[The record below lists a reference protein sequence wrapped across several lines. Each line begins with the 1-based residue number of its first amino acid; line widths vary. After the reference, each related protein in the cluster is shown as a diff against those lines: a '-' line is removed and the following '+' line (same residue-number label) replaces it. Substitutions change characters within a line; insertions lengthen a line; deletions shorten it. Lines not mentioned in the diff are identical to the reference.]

1 MNCEQTARNISGH
14 LLSYYTKLKYVC
26 AEERWHVGRTFMR
39 LRNIWWFKNV
49 QLYETFRLKKVGA
62 AGWNEFT
69 FKFHSFG
76 YVRKDTELH
85 ELLQPTVITRNSNS
99 VLRVLLLEL
108 FNEASIIDFYMN
120 FLSTL

>member
-1 MNCEQTARNISGH
+1 
-14 LLSYYTKLKYVC
+14 
-26 AEERWHVGRTFMR
+26 MR